1 MSILIKGMKM
11 PKSCYECTVRYAC
24 DAYWE
29 YKAEHPYDI
38 KSNGRMED
46 CPLVEIPKHGRLI
59 DADKLKA
66 DNPRH
71 MNADVPYVTEVTVEE
86 IIDEAPTIIEGEEE

>member
-1 MSILIKGMKM
+1 MSILIKGMKI
-11 PKSCYECTVRYAC
+11 PESCYECTVRYAC

-46 CPLVEIPKHGRLI
+46 CPLVEIPKHGGLI
-59 DADKLKA
+59 DADELFEKYCEIA
-66 DNPRH
+66 I
-71 MNADVPYVTEVTVEE
+71 APY
-86 IIDEAPTIIEGEEE
+86 IYAPTIIEGEEE